1 MPVNVDIFKKT
12 AEFVMNKSQSG
23 NTVAPAQFSLVA
35 DQAQLQVYEEDR
47 LVFLKTGES
56 SDYLDWF
63 LKNTIINPN
72 PLTGYGSYPNDFQ
85 HTAGVRAYY
94 NGVERP
100 VELVENKAWGE
111 VQASEL
117 MTPTRLFPKYTE
129 FLSEYRFLPKN
140 IGIVMLDYWKRP
152 AVPVWKYT
160 IVNNVPVYTPVGSV
174 DFEWEAFSFNRVL
187 SVYLQLCGCNLKD
200 KDLSQFANEFKS
212 ENKSLL

>member
-1 MPVNVDIFKKT
+1 MPVNVNTFKST
-12 AEFVMNKSQSG
+12 AEFIMNKTQSG
-23 NTVAPAQFSLVA
+23 NTVTPNQFPLIA
-35 DQAQLQVYEEDR
+35 NQAQLVPYEEDR
-47 LVFLKTGES
+47 LVFLRTGES

-63 LKNTIINPN
+63 LKNTIINPSS
-72 PLTGYGSYPNDFQ
+72 LTGYAPYPSDFQ

-94 NGVERP
+94 NGIERP

-117 MTPTRLFPKYTE
+117 MAPTNLFPKYTE
-129 FLSEYRFLPKN
+129 FLSEYRFLPRN
-140 IGIVMLDYWKRP
+140 IGIVMLDYWKKP
-152 AVPVWKYT
+152 VVPVWAYT
-160 IVNNVPVYTPVGSV
+160 IVNNVPVYNPVGSV

-200 KDLSQFANEFKS
+200 AQLSQFANEFKQ